1 MILSV
6 VENKAVEVENAR
18 KYLRR
23 LRMSIETVVEKVEG
37 EVKSVAE
44 AVVAEV
50 KKIEGEVVAKEKAAV
65 VEIKSEEKLVL
76 RELELEFLKS
86 QMEIQR
92 LSKLAEEK
100 SKTYTAY
107 VENLYKNYL
116 LTKVEYVFD
125 GAVNSF
131 KKL

>member
-1 MILSV
+1 
-6 VENKAVEVENAR
+6 
-18 KYLRR
+18 
-23 LRMSIETVVEKVEG
+23 MSELQVLEG

-50 KKIEGEVVAKEKAAV
+50 KKIEGEVVAKEKATV
-65 VEIKSEEKLVL
+65 VEIKAEEKLVL

-107 VENLYKNYL
+107 IENLYKTYVI
-116 LTKVEYVFD
+116 TKAEYVFD